1 MCAGVFSAWQPLLWT
16 GAVLLGAAQAGANL
30 GWNLGH
36 NDFASVGRAQHYM
49 GVHVTL
55 TGLRGGVAPPLG
67 VLAYMGLEASHAG
80 AGEFALLLPLAL
92 TFIGLLGFVRMQRQ
106 VDAQEAGPQRA
117 GANDERDQRTGT
129 DGGTP

>member
-67 VLAYMGLEASHAG
+67 VLAYMGLEASRAG

-92 TFIGLLGFVRMQRQ
+92 TFVGLLGFKRMQRRA
-106 VDAQEAGPQRA
+106 DAQEAALRP
-117 GANDERDQRTGT
+117 D
-129 DGGTP
+129 